1 MAAKA
6 KNKGKRSGAPKVEE
20 KNNFSPATIKQFCLE
35 VKTEFFRI
43 AWPNKKMTVGLAGIV
58 VALTAV
64 ISAYLGTVDF
74 VLGKIVSYILR

>member
-6 KNKGKRSGAPKVEE
+6 KNKGKKSGASKVEE
-20 KNNFSPATIKQFCLE
+20 KQNFSPASIKQFCLE

-58 VALTAV
+58 VALTGV
-64 ISAYLGTVDF
+64 ISIYLGTVDF
-74 VLGKIVSYILR
+74 TLGKVVAYFLG